1 MRKER
6 IETLVDSFVDENGIE
21 RKFVI
26 AAISEVLPKTLAE
39 QNPKVYGNAE
49 DGDCEVSYEV
59 VVCDEWD
66 GETIDQVVKG
76 LKIGFAICNPNDEFN
91 EDLGLKIAI
100 GRARKNQT
108 YALYA
113 TELGYINTKI
123 VKAFLEQEAE
133 YFKRNPESRIAGYKR
148 K

>member
-6 IETLVDSFVDENGIE
+6 IETLVDSFVDENGVE

-59 VVCDEWD
+59 VVYDEWD
-66 GETIDQVVKG
+66 GESLDQLVKS

-91 EDLGLKIAI
+91 EELGLKIAI
-100 GRARKNQT
+100 GRARKNNT
-108 YALYA
+108 CALYA
-113 TELGYINTKI
+113 T
-123 VKAFLEQEAE
+123 
-133 YFKRNPESRIAGYKR
+133 ESRIAGYKR

>member
-6 IETLVDSFVDENGIE
+6 IETLVDSFVDENGVE

-59 VVCDEWD
+59 VVYDEWD
-66 GETIDQVVKG
+66 GESIDQLVKS

-91 EDLGLKIAI
+91 EELGLKIAI
-100 GRARKNQT
+100 GRARKNNT
-108 YALYA
+108 CALYA
-113 TELGYINTKI
+113 TELGYINTKL

>member
-26 AAISEVLPKTLAE
+26 AAVSEVLPKTLAE

-59 VVCDEWD
+59 VVYDEWD

-133 YFKRNPESRIAGYKR
+133 YFKRNPESHIAGYKR

>member
-6 IETLVDSFVDENGIE
+6 IETLVDSFVDENGVE

-26 AAISEVLPKTLAE
+26 AAVSEVLPKTLAE

-49 DGDCEVSYEV
+49 DGDCGVSYEV
-59 VVCDEWD
+59 VVYDEWD
-66 GETIDQVVKG
+66 GESLDQLVKS

-91 EDLGLKIAI
+91 EELGLKIAI
-100 GRARKNQT
+100 GRARKNNT
-108 YALYA
+108 CALYA
-113 TELGYINTKI
+113 TELGYINTKL

>member
-6 IETLVDSFVDENGIE
+6 IETLVDSFVDENGVE

-59 VVCDEWD
+59 VVYDEWD
-66 GETIDQVVKG
+66 GESLDQLVKS

-91 EDLGLKIAI
+91 EELGLKIAI
-100 GRARKNQT
+100 GRARKNNT
-108 YALYA
+108 CALYA
-113 TELGYINTKI
+113 TELGYINTKL